1 MGYNDNKFE
10 AMQAAIKHSGGSIMT
25 SALSFFSATIGVG
38 VISQLELIGSL
49 CSLMSRGAIISMFM
63 IIFILPGLLLV
74 FEPVIRKSSKGFEPD
89 KKSKTAD
96 AVN

>member
-1 MGYNDNKFE
+1 
-10 AMQAAIKHSGGSIMT
+10 
-25 SALSFFSATIGVG
+25 
-38 VISQLELIGSL
+38 
-49 CSLMSRGAIISMFM
+49 MFM

-74 FEPVIRKSSKGFEPD
+74 FEPVIRKTSKGFEPD